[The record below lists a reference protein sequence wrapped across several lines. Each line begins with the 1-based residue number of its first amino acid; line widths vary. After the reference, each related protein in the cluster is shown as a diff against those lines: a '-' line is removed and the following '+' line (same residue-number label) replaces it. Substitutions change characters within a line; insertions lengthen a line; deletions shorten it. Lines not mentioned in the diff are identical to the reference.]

1 LFHNGLGFFEY
12 IEIKNMSDKYNEVL
26 ANLTADDQIY
36 AFEEV
41 THSSGIT
48 YREFKNTPK
57 TLANF
62 FEFGLLFPEW
72 DFIVFNE
79 ERYSYQDIHKKAAQ
93 TANALKNAGVNKG
106 DRVAICMANN
116 PEYIIS
122 FMAITSMGAVCVLLN
137 SWWVPDEVTYGLEN
151 SGAIVLIADEK
162 RLQGL
167 EKFTDLKKIIVRPI
181 NHANDFEDFN
191 DFISSQPT
199 NFNEPTLDTHD
210 NATIFYTSG
219 STGFPKG
226 VLSTHRN
233 ILSTL
238 FSWALVTTLK
248 REVEDVDDSQAHESI
263 SDTPKQQAAILHCV
277 PLFHVTGSHSG
288 FLMSI
293 IAGRKMVM
301 MSKWDPGAALQ
312 LIQDEKIGAITGV
325 PTQTWDLLT
334 HPDKDK
340 YDLSSFKELSGGGA
354 PRPPEHVKKLK
365 DGFKDAEPSIG
376 YGLTETNAAGTLNL
390 GKDYLLHPGSCG
402 RAIPPVTD
410 VAIID
415 ENWNFIEES
424 KAVGEIVIKSPANM
438 VGYWGN
444 QEATDEVFNEDGWFK
459 SGDLGYIDDGFVYIV
474 DRVKDM
480 VIRGGE
486 NISCIDVET
495 AIYTHPS
502 VQEAAVFGIPEER
515 LGETLCVAICL
526 KPSMKLSEQEL
537 KDFLHNKLAAFK
549 IPSLMQISYEELPRV
564 ASGKFSKTQLR
575 DIFVSIEQNQSQ

>member
-1 LFHNGLGFFEY
+1 MN
-12 IEIKNMSDKYNEVL
+12 NKYNEVL
-26 ANLTADDQIY
+26 TNLTAPDQTF

-41 THSSGIT
+41 KHSSGIT
-48 YREFKNTPK
+48 YREFTNTPK

-62 FEFGLLFPEW
+62 FEFGLMFPEW
-72 DFIVFNE
+72 EFIVFND

-93 TANALKNAGVNKG
+93 TANALKNAGVKKG

-151 SGAIVLIADEK
+151 SGAIVLIGDEK
-162 RLQGL
+162 RLMGL
-167 EKFTDLKKIIVRPI
+167 DKFTDLKKIVVRPTNDLNEYMDFDSFI
-181 NHANDFEDFN
+181 NSEPDA
-191 DFISSQPT
+191 
-199 NFNEPTLDTHD
+199 FNEPSLSTHD

-233 ILSTL
+233 ILATL

-248 REVEDVDDSQAHESI
+248 REVEDSDDNAEPESI
-263 SDTPKQQAAILHCV
+263 TEAPKQQAAILHCV

-301 MSKWDPGAALQ
+301 MSKWDAGAALQ

-415 ENWNFIEES
+415 EDWNFIEES

-444 QEATDEVFNEDGWFK
+444 QEATNEVFNDDGWFK

-486 NISCIDVET
+486 NISCIEVET
-495 AIYTHPS
+495 AIYAHPS

-526 KPSMKLSEQEL
+526 KPSMELSEQEL
-537 KDFLHNKLAAFK
+537 RDFLQDKLAAFK
-549 IPSLMQISYEELPRV
+549 IPSLMQIAYEELPRV

>member
-1 LFHNGLGFFEY
+1 MN
-12 IEIKNMSDKYNEVL
+12 NKYNEVL
-26 ANLTADDQIY
+26 TNLTAPDQTF

-41 THSSGIT
+41 EHSSGIT
-48 YREFKNTPK
+48 YREFTNTPK

-62 FEFGLLFPEW
+62 FEFGLMFPEW
-72 DFIVFNE
+72 EFIVFND

-93 TANALKNAGVNKG
+93 TANALKNAGLKKG

-151 SGAIVLIADEK
+151 SGAIVLIGDEK
-162 RLQGL
+162 RLIGL
-167 EKFTDLKKIIVRPI
+167 DKFTDLKKIVVRPTNDSNEYMDFDSFI
-181 NHANDFEDFN
+181 NSEPDA
-191 DFISSQPT
+191 
-199 NFNEPTLDTHD
+199 FNEPSLSTHD

-233 ILSTL
+233 ILATL

-248 REVEDVDDSQAHESI
+248 REVEDSDNNAEPESI
-263 SDTPKQQAAILHCV
+263 AEAPKQQAAILHCV

-301 MSKWDPGAALQ
+301 MSKWDAGLALQ

-495 AIYTHPS
+495 AIYAHPS

-526 KPSMKLSEQEL
+526 KPSMELSEQEL

>member
-1 LFHNGLGFFEY
+1 
-12 IEIKNMSDKYNEVL
+12 MSDKYNEVL
-26 ANLTADDQIY
+26 ANLTAEDQIY
-36 AFEEV
+36 AYEEV
-41 THSSGIT
+41 VHSSGIT

-72 DFIVFNE
+72 EFIVFND

-93 TANALKNAGVNKG
+93 TANALKDAGVKKG

-122 FMAITSMGAVCVLLN
+122 FMAVTSMGAVCVLLN
-137 SWWVPDEVTYGLEN
+137 SWWVPDEITYGLEN
-151 SGAIVLIADEK
+151 SGASVLIGDEK
-162 RLQGL
+162 RLIGL
-167 EKFTDLKKIIVRPI
+167 EKFTELKKIVVRPV
-181 NHANDFEDFN
+181 NDLNDYEDFN
-191 DFISSQPT
+191 EFIGNQSES
-199 NFNEPTLDTHD
+199 FIEPSLDTHD

-248 REVEDVDDSQAHESI
+248 REVEDTDNNSESQSVDEA
-263 SDTPKQQAAILHCV
+263 PKQQAAILHCV

-334 HPDKDK
+334 HPDRDK

-365 DGFKDAEPSIG
+365 DGFNDAEPSIG

-415 ENWNFIEES
+415 ENWNFIEEP

-438 VGYWGN
+438 VGYWMN
-444 QEATDEVFNEDGWFK
+444 QEATDEVFNNDGWFK

-486 NISCIDVET
+486 NISCIEVET
-495 AIYTHPS
+495 AIYLHPS

-515 LGETLCVAICL
+515 LGEALCVAICL
-526 KPSMKLSEQEL
+526 KPSMELSEQEL
-537 KDFLHNKLAAFK
+537 KDFLHDKLASFK
-549 IPSLMQISYEELPRV
+549 IPSLMQIAYEELPRV

-575 DIFVSIEQNQSQ
+575 DIFVSIEQNQPQ

>member
-1 LFHNGLGFFEY
+1 
-12 IEIKNMSDKYNEVL
+12 MSDKYNEVL
-26 ANLTADDQIY
+26 ANLTAEDQIY

-57 TLANF
+57 TLASF

-72 DFIVFNE
+72 EFIVFND
-79 ERYSYQDIHKKAAQ
+79 ERYSYQDIHNKAAQ
-93 TANALKNAGVNKG
+93 TANALKNAGVKKG

-122 FMAITSMGAVCVLLN
+122 FMAVTSMGAVCVLLN

-151 SGAIVLIADEK
+151 SGATVLIGDEK
-162 RLQGL
+162 RLLGL
-167 EKFTDLKKIIVRPI
+167 EKFTELKKIVVRPV
-181 NHANDFEDFN
+181 NESNNYEDFN
-191 DFISSQPT
+191 EFIGSQSE
-199 NFNEPTLDTHD
+199 NFNEPSLNTHD

-248 REVEDVDDSQAHESI
+248 REVEDTDGNSESQSVDEA
-263 SDTPKQQAAILHCV
+263 PKLQAAILHCV

-334 HPDKDK
+334 HPDRDR

-365 DGFKDAEPSIG
+365 DGFKDSEPSIG

-390 GKDYLLHPGSCG
+390 GKDYLSHPGSCG
-402 RAIPPVTD
+402 KAVPPVTD
-410 VAIID
+410 VAVID
-415 ENWNFIEES
+415 ENWNFIDEE

-444 QEATDEVFNEDGWFK
+444 QEATDEVFNDDGWFR

-486 NISCIDVET
+486 NISCIEVET
-495 AIYTHPS
+495 AIYNHPS

-526 KPSMKLSEQEL
+526 KPSMQLTEQDLNDFL
-537 KDFLHNKLAAFK
+537 KDKLAAFK
-549 IPSLMQISYEELPRV
+549 IPSFVQIGFKELPRV

-575 DIFVSIEQNQSQ
+575 DIFTSIEENQS

>member
-1 LFHNGLGFFEY
+1 MN
-12 IEIKNMSDKYNEVL
+12 DKYNEVL
-26 ANLTADDQIY
+26 ANLTAPDQTF

-41 THSSGIT
+41 EHSSGVT
-48 YREFKNTPK
+48 YREFVNTPK

-72 DFIVFNE
+72 EFIVFND

-93 TANALKNAGVNKG
+93 TANALKNYGVKKG

-151 SGAIVLIADEK
+151 SGAIVLIGDEK
-162 RLQGL
+162 RLRGL
-167 EKFTDLKKIIVRPI
+167 DKFTDLKKIVVRPTNDLNEFIDFDGFI
-181 NHANDFEDFN
+181 NSESD
-191 DFISSQPT
+191 T
-199 NFNEPTLDTHD
+199 FNEPSLNTHD

-233 ILSTL
+233 ILATL
-238 FSWALVTTLK
+238 FSWALATTLK
-248 REVEDVDDSQAHESI
+248 REVEDSDNNSESE
-263 SDTPKQQAAILHCV
+263 SSAEGPKQQAAILHCV

-301 MSKWDPGAALQ
+301 MSKWDAGLALQ

-376 YGLTETNAAGTLNL
+376 YGLTETNATGTLNL

-415 ENWNFIEES
+415 ENWNFITEP

-438 VGYWGN
+438 VGYWMN
-444 QEATDEVFNEDGWFK
+444 QEATNEVFNDDGWFK

-486 NISCIDVET
+486 NISCIEGET
-495 AIYTHPS
+495 AIYAHPS

-526 KPSMKLSEQEL
+526 KPSMELSEQEL
-537 KDFLHNKLAAFK
+537 KDFLQDKLAAFK
-549 IPSLMQISYEELPRV
+549 IPSLMQIAYEELPRV

-575 DIFVSIEQNQSQ
+575 DIFVSNGKN

>member
-1 LFHNGLGFFEY
+1 
-12 IEIKNMSDKYNEVL
+12 MSDKYNEVL

-36 AFEEV
+36 AFEEI

-57 TLANF
+57 TLASF

-72 DFIVFNE
+72 EFIVFNG

-93 TANALKNAGVNKG
+93 TANALKNVGVKKG

-122 FMAITSMGAVCVLLN
+122 FMAVTSMGAVCVLLN

-151 SGAIVLIADEK
+151 SGATLLIGDEK
-162 RLQGL
+162 RLMGL
-167 EKFTDLKKIIVRPI
+167 EKFTELKKIVVRPV
-181 NHANDFEDFN
+181 HDSSDYEDFN
-191 DFISSQPT
+191 EFISSQSE
-199 NFNEPTLDTHD
+199 NFNEPSLGTHE

-248 REVEDVDDSQAHESI
+248 REVEDTDNNSESQSADE
-263 SDTPKQQAAILHCV
+263 TPKQQAAILHCV

-334 HPDKDK
+334 HPDRDK

-365 DGFKDAEPSIG
+365 DGFNDAEPSIG

-390 GKDYLLHPGSCG
+390 GKDYLSHPGSCG

-415 ENWNFIEES
+415 EDWNFIEEP

-438 VGYWGN
+438 VGYWMN
-444 QEATDEVFNEDGWFK
+444 QEATDEVFNDDGWFK

-486 NISCIDVET
+486 NISCIEVET
-495 AIYTHPS
+495 AIYAHPS

-526 KPSMKLSEQEL
+526 KPSMELSEQEL
-537 KDFLHNKLAAFK
+537 RDFLQGKLAAFK
-549 IPSLMQISYEELPRV
+549 IPSFMQISHEELPRV

-575 DIFVSIEQNQSQ
+575 DIFVSIEQNQS

>member
-1 LFHNGLGFFEY
+1 
-12 IEIKNMSDKYNEVL
+12 MSDKYNEVL
-26 ANLTADDQIY
+26 ANLTAEDQIFAY
-36 AFEEV
+36 EEV
-41 THSSGIT
+41 RHSSGVT

-57 TLANF
+57 TLASF
-62 FEFGLLFPEW
+62 FEFGLSFPEW
-72 DFIVFNE
+72 EFIVFND
-79 ERYSYQDIHKKAAQ
+79 ERFTYQEIHKKAAQ
-93 TANALKNAGVNKG
+93 TANALKNLGVKKG
-106 DRVAICMANN
+106 DRIAICMANN

-122 FMAITSMGAVCVLLN
+122 FMAVTSMGAVCVLLN
-137 SWWVPDEVTYGLEN
+137 SWWVPNEITYGLEN
-151 SGAIVLIADEK
+151 SEATVLIADEK
-162 RLQGL
+162 RFLGL
-167 EKFTDLKKIIVRPI
+167 EKFTELKKIIVRPS
-181 NHANDFEDFN
+181 NNSHDYQNFN
-191 DFISSQPT
+191 DFIGSQLDS
-199 NFNEPTLDTHD
+199 FEELSLDTHD

-226 VLSTHRN
+226 FLSTHRN

-248 REVEDVDDSQAHESI
+248 REVEDSDINLDSESI
-263 SDTPKQQAAILHCV
+263 NSSSPKQQPAILHCV

-312 LIQDEKIGAITGV
+312 LIQDEKIVSITGV

-334 HPDKDK
+334 HSDRDK
-340 YDLSSFKELSGGGA
+340 YDLSTFKELSGGGA

-365 DGFKDAEPSIG
+365 DGFQDAEPSIG

-390 GKDYLLHPGSCG
+390 GKEYLSHPGSCG

-410 VAIID
+410 LAIID
-415 ENWNFIEES
+415 ENWNFIEDP

-438 VGYWGN
+438 VGYWRN
-444 QEATDEVFNEDGWFK
+444 QEATDEVFNDDGWFK

-486 NISCIDVET
+486 NISCIEVET
-495 AIYTHPS
+495 AIYNHPA

-515 LGETLCVAICL
+515 LGEKLCVAICI
-526 KPSMKLSEQEL
+526 KTSMKLTEDEL
-537 KDFLHNKLAAFK
+537 RDFLHDKLAPFK
-549 IPSLMQISYEELPRV
+549 IPSLMQINFKELPRV
-564 ASGKFSKTQLR
+564 ASGKFSKTELR
-575 DIFVSIEQNQSQ
+575 DIFVSIEENLT

>member
-1 LFHNGLGFFEY
+1 
-12 IEIKNMSDKYNEVL
+12 MTDKYTEIL
-26 ANLTADDQIY
+26 ENLTAEDQIY

-57 TLANF
+57 TLASF

-72 DFIVFNE
+72 EFIVFND

-93 TANALKNAGVNKG
+93 TANALKNAGVKKG

-122 FMAITSMGAVCVLLN
+122 FMAVTSMGAVCVLLN
-137 SWWVPDEVTYGLEN
+137 SWWVPDEVSYGLEN
-151 SGAIVLIADEK
+151 SGATVLIADEK
-162 RLQGL
+162 RLLGL
-167 EKFTDLKKIIVRPI
+167 EKFTELRKIIVRPV
-181 NHANDFEDFN
+181 NDSNDYEDFN
-191 DFISSQPT
+191 EFIGSQSES
-199 NFNEPTLDTHD
+199 FVEPSLDTHD

-248 REVEDVDDSQAHESI
+248 REVEDVDDNLESQSVDGA
-263 SDTPKQQAAILHCV
+263 PKQQAAILHCV

-301 MSKWDPGAALQ
+301 MSKWDPGVALQ

-415 ENWNFIEES
+415 ENWNFIEEP

-444 QEATDEVFNEDGWFK
+444 QEATDEVFNDDGWFK

-486 NISCIDVET
+486 NISCIEVET
-495 AIYTHPS
+495 AIYSHPS

-526 KPSMKLSEQEL
+526 KPSMQLTQDDLNSFL
-537 KDFLHNKLAAFK
+537 KDKLAAFK
-549 IPSLMQISYEELPRV
+549 IPSFVQIGYEELPRV

-575 DIFVSIEQNQSQ
+575 DNFVSIEQNQSQQH

>member
-1 LFHNGLGFFEY
+1 
-12 IEIKNMSDKYNEVL
+12 MSDKYNEVL
-26 ANLTADDQIY
+26 ANLTAEDQIF

-41 THSSGIT
+41 THFTGIT

-57 TLANF
+57 TLASF
-62 FEFGLLFPEW
+62 YEFGLSFPEW
-72 DFIVFNE
+72 EFIVFND
-79 ERYSYQDIHKKAAQ
+79 ERYSYQDIHIKAAQ
-93 TANALKNAGVNKG
+93 TANALKNAGIKKG

-116 PEYIIS
+116 PEYIIT
-122 FMAITSMGAVCVLLN
+122 FMAVTSMGAVCVLLN
-137 SWWVPDEVTYGLEN
+137 SWWVPDEVKYGLEN
-151 SGAIVLIADEK
+151 SGASILIADEK
-162 RLQGL
+162 RLLGL
-167 EKFTDLKKIIVRPI
+167 EKFTELKKIVVRSS
-181 NHANDFEDFN
+181 NNSDEYEDFN
-191 DFISSQPT
+191 TFIKNQSES
-199 NFNEPTLDTHD
+199 FDDSGLDAND

-248 REVEDVDDSQAHESI
+248 REVEDVADNLESDSIVNTSE
-263 SDTPKQQAAILHCV
+263 QQSAILHCV

-390 GKDYLLHPGSCG
+390 GKDYISHPGSCG

-415 ENWNFIEES
+415 ENWNFIDKP

-444 QEATDEVFNEDGWFK
+444 QEATDEVFNDDGWFR

-486 NISCIDVET
+486 NISCIEVET
-495 AIYTHPS
+495 AIYNHPS

-526 KPSMKLSEQEL
+526 KPSMQLTEQDLNDFL
-537 KDFLHNKLAAFK
+537 KDKLAAFK
-549 IPSLMQISYEELPRV
+549 IPSFVQIGFEELPRV

-575 DIFVSIEQNQSQ
+575 DIFTSIEENQS

>member
-1 LFHNGLGFFEY
+1 MTEKY
-12 IEIKNMSDKYNEVL
+12 TEILNS
-26 ANLTADDQIY
+26 LTAPDQI
-36 AFEEV
+36 FEFQEKKH
-41 THSSGIT
+41 TTGIT
-48 YREFKNTPK
+48 YREFVNTPK
-57 TLANF
+57 TLSEF
-62 FEFGLLFPEW
+62 YDFGLLFPEW
-72 DFIVFNE
+72 EFIVFND
-79 ERYSYQDIHKKAAQ
+79 ERYTYQEIIKKSAQ
-93 TANALKNAGVNKG
+93 TANALKNAGVKKG

-151 SGAIVLIADEK
+151 SGAIVLIGDEK
-162 RLQGL
+162 RLMGL
-167 EKFTDLKKIIVRPI
+167 DKFTDLKKIVVRQT
-181 NHANDFEDFN
+181 NNLNECMDFDS
-191 DFISSQPT
+191 FIKSESET
-199 NFNEPTLDTHD
+199 FDEPSLNTHD

-233 ILSTL
+233 ILATL

-248 REVEDVDDSQAHESI
+248 REVEDSDDNAEPESI
-263 SDTPKQQAAILHCV
+263 TEAPKQQSAILHCV

-301 MSKWDPGAALQ
+301 MSKWDAGAALQ

-415 ENWNFIEES
+415 ENWNFQLEP
-424 KAVGEIVIKSPANM
+424 KVVGEIVIKSPANM

-444 QEATDEVFNEDGWFK
+444 QEATDEVFNDDGWFK

-486 NISCIDVET
+486 NISCIEVET
-495 AIYTHPS
+495 AIYSHSS
-502 VQEAAVFGIPEER
+502 VQEVAVFGIPEER
-515 LGETLCVAICL
+515 LGETLCAAICL
-526 KPSMKLSEQEL
+526 KPSKDLSEQGLRDFL
-537 KDFLHNKLAAFK
+537 KDKLAGFK
-549 IPSLMQISYEELPRV
+549 IPALMQIAHEELPRV

-575 DIFVSIEQNQSQ
+575 DIFVSIEQN

>member
-1 LFHNGLGFFEY
+1 
-12 IEIKNMSDKYNEVL
+12 MSDKYNEVL
-26 ANLTADDQIY
+26 ANLTAEDQIY

-57 TLANF
+57 TLASF

-72 DFIVFNE
+72 EFIVFND
-79 ERYSYQDIHKKAAQ
+79 ERYTYQDIHKKAAQ
-93 TANALKNAGVNKG
+93 TANALKNTGVKKG

-122 FMAITSMGAVCVLLN
+122 FMAVTSMGAVCVLLN
-137 SWWVPDEVTYGLEN
+137 SWWVPDEITYGLEN
-151 SGAIVLIADEK
+151 SGATVLIGDEK
-162 RLQGL
+162 RLKGL
-167 EKFTDLKKIIVRPI
+167 EKFTELKKIVVRPV
-181 NHANDFEDFN
+181 NKSNDYEDFN
-191 DFISSQPT
+191 EFIASQSE
-199 NFNEPTLDTHD
+199 NFSEPSLDTHD

-248 REVEDVDDSQAHESI
+248 REVEDTDNNSQSQSADEA
-263 SDTPKQQAAILHCV
+263 PKQQAAILHCV

-334 HPDKDK
+334 HPDRDK

-365 DGFKDAEPSIG
+365 DGFNDAEPSIG

-415 ENWNFIEES
+415 ENWNFIAEP
-424 KAVGEIVIKSPANM
+424 KAVGEIIIKSPANM

-444 QEATDEVFNEDGWFK
+444 QEATDEVFNDDGWFK

-486 NISCIDVET
+486 NISCIEVET
-495 AIYTHPS
+495 AIYAHPS
-502 VQEAAVFGIPEER
+502 VQEVAVFGIPEER

-526 KPSMKLSEQEL
+526 KPSMKLSEEDL
-537 KDFLHNKLAAFK
+537 RDFLQDKLAVFK
-549 IPSLMQISYEELPRV
+549 IPSLMQIAYEELPRV

-575 DIFVSIEQNQSQ
+575 DIFVSIEQN

>member
-1 LFHNGLGFFEY
+1 MN
-12 IEIKNMSDKYNEVL
+12 NKYNEVL
-26 ANLTADDQIY
+26 TNLTAQDQTF

-41 THSSGIT
+41 EHSSGIT
-48 YREFKNTPK
+48 YREFTNTPK

-62 FEFGLLFPEW
+62 FEFGLMFPEW
-72 DFIVFNE
+72 EFIVFND

-93 TANALKNAGVNKG
+93 TANALKNAGVKKG

-151 SGAIVLIADEK
+151 SGAIVLIGDEK
-162 RLQGL
+162 RLMGL
-167 EKFTDLKKIIVRPI
+167 DKFTDLKKIVVRPTNDLNEYMDFDSFI
-181 NHANDFEDFN
+181 NSEPDA
-191 DFISSQPT
+191 
-199 NFNEPTLDTHD
+199 FNEPSLSTHD

-233 ILSTL
+233 ILATL

-248 REVEDVDDSQAHESI
+248 REVEDSDDNAEPESI
-263 SDTPKQQAAILHCV
+263 TEAPKQQAAILHCV

-301 MSKWDPGAALQ
+301 MSKWDAGAALQ

-415 ENWNFIEES
+415 EDWNFIEES

-495 AIYTHPS
+495 AIYAHPS

-537 KDFLHNKLAAFK
+537 RDFLQDKLAAFK
-549 IPSLMQISYEELPRV
+549 IPSLMQIAYEELPRV

>member
-1 LFHNGLGFFEY
+1 MN
-12 IEIKNMSDKYNEVL
+12 NKYNEVL
-26 ANLTADDQIY
+26 ANLTAPDQTF

-41 THSSGIT
+41 EHSSGIT
-48 YREFKNTPK
+48 YREFTNTPK

-62 FEFGLLFPEW
+62 FEFGLMFPKWE
-72 DFIVFNE
+72 FIVFND

-93 TANALKNAGVNKG
+93 TANALKNAGVKKG

-151 SGAIVLIADEK
+151 SGAIVLIGDEK
-162 RLQGL
+162 RLMGL
-167 EKFTDLKKIIVRPI
+167 DKFTDLKKIVVRPTNDLNKYMDFDSFI
-181 NHANDFEDFN
+181 NSEPDA
-191 DFISSQPT
+191 
-199 NFNEPTLDTHD
+199 FNEPSLSTHD

-233 ILSTL
+233 ILATL

-248 REVEDVDDSQAHESI
+248 REVEDSDDSAELESI
-263 SDTPKQQAAILHCV
+263 TEAPKQQAAILHCV

-301 MSKWDPGAALQ
+301 MSKWDAGAALQ

-415 ENWNFIEES
+415 EDWNFIEES

-438 VGYWGN
+438 VSYWGN
-444 QEATDEVFNEDGWFK
+444 QEATNEVFNDDGWFK

-486 NISCIDVET
+486 NISCIEVET
-495 AIYTHPS
+495 AIYAHPS

-526 KPSMKLSEQEL
+526 KPSMELSAQEL
-537 KDFLHNKLAAFK
+537 KDFLHDKLAAFK
-549 IPSLMQISYEELPRV
+549 IPSLMQIAYQELPRV

-575 DIFVSIEQNQSQ
+575 DIFVSIEQNQS

>member
-1 LFHNGLGFFEY
+1 MTEKY
-12 IEIKNMSDKYNEVL
+12 TEILNS
-26 ANLTADDQIY
+26 LTAPDQIF
-36 AFEEV
+36 AFQEKKH
-41 THSSGIT
+41 TTGIT
-48 YREFKNTPK
+48 YREFVNTPK
-57 TLANF
+57 TLSEF
-62 FEFGLLFPEW
+62 YDFGLLFPEW
-72 DFIVFNE
+72 EFIVFND
-79 ERYSYQDIHKKAAQ
+79 ERYTYQEIIKKSAQ
-93 TANALKNAGVNKG
+93 TANALKNAGVKKG

-151 SGAIVLIADEK
+151 SGAIVLIGDEK
-162 RLQGL
+162 RLMGL
-167 EKFTDLKKIIVRPI
+167 DKFTDLKKIVVRQTNNLNEYMDFDSFI
-181 NHANDFEDFN
+181 NSESETFD
-191 DFISSQPT
+191 
-199 NFNEPTLDTHD
+199 EPSLNTHD

-233 ILSTL
+233 ILATL

-248 REVEDVDDSQAHESI
+248 REVEDSDDNAEPESI
-263 SDTPKQQAAILHCV
+263 TEAPKQQAAILHCV

-301 MSKWDPGAALQ
+301 MSKWDAGAALQ

-415 ENWNFIEES
+415 ENWNFIEEP

-444 QEATDEVFNEDGWFK
+444 QEATNEVFNDDGWFK

-486 NISCIDVET
+486 NISCIEVET
-495 AIYTHPS
+495 AIYGHPS

-526 KPSMKLSEQEL
+526 KPSMELSEQEL
-537 KDFLHNKLAAFK
+537 RDFLQDKLAAFK
-549 IPSLMQISYEELPRV
+549 IPSITQIGYEDLPRV

-575 DIFVSIEQNQSQ
+575 DIFVSIEQNQS

>member
-1 LFHNGLGFFEY
+1 MTEKY
-12 IEIKNMSDKYNEVL
+12 TEILNS
-26 ANLTADDQIY
+26 LTAPDQIF
-36 AFEEV
+36 AFQEKKH
-41 THSSGIT
+41 TTGIT
-48 YREFKNTPK
+48 YREFVNTPK
-57 TLANF
+57 TLSEF
-62 FEFGLLFPEW
+62 YDFGLLFPEW
-72 DFIVFNE
+72 EFIVFND
-79 ERYSYQDIHKKAAQ
+79 ERYTYHEIIKKSAQ
-93 TANALKNAGVNKG
+93 TANALKNAGVKKG

-151 SGAIVLIADEK
+151 SGAIVLIGDEK
-162 RLQGL
+162 RLMGL
-167 EKFTDLKKIIVRPI
+167 DKFTDLKKIVVRPTNDLNEFIDFDSFI
-181 NHANDFEDFN
+181 NSESD
-191 DFISSQPT
+191 T
-199 NFNEPTLDTHD
+199 FNEPSLNTHD

-233 ILSTL
+233 ILATL

-248 REVEDVDDSQAHESI
+248 REVEDSDNNSKSES
-263 SDTPKQQAAILHCV
+263 SAEGPKQQAAILHCV

-301 MSKWDPGAALQ
+301 MSKWDAGLALQ

-415 ENWNFIEES
+415 ENWNFITEP

-438 VGYWGN
+438 VGYWMN
-444 QEATDEVFNEDGWFK
+444 QEATNEVFNDDGWFK

-486 NISCIDVET
+486 NISCIEVET
-495 AIYTHPS
+495 AIYAHPS

-526 KPSMKLSEQEL
+526 KPSMELSEQEL
-537 KDFLHNKLAAFK
+537 KDFLQDKLAAFK
-549 IPSLMQISYEELPRV
+549 IPSLMQIAYEELPRV

-575 DIFVSIEQNQSQ
+575 DIFVSNGKN

>member
-1 LFHNGLGFFEY
+1 
-12 IEIKNMSDKYNEVL
+12 MSDKYNEVL
-26 ANLTADDQIY
+26 ANLTAEDQIY

-41 THSSGIT
+41 THSSGII

-57 TLANF
+57 TLASF

-72 DFIVFNE
+72 EFIVFND

-93 TANALKNAGVNKG
+93 TANALKNAGVKKG

-122 FMAITSMGAVCVLLN
+122 FMAVTSMGAVCVLLN
-137 SWWVPDEVTYGLEN
+137 SWWVPDEITYGLEN
-151 SGAIVLIADEK
+151 SGASLLIGDEK
-162 RLQGL
+162 RLKGL
-167 EKFTDLKKIIVRPI
+167 EKFIELKKIVVRPL
-181 NHANDFEDFN
+181 NDSNDYEDFN
-191 DFISSQPT
+191 DFIGSQSEI
-199 NFNEPTLDTHD
+199 FNEPSLDTHD

-248 REVEDVDDSQAHESI
+248 REVEDADNNSESQSGDEA
-263 SDTPKQQAAILHCV
+263 PQQQAAILHCV

-365 DGFKDAEPSIG
+365 DGFNDAEPSIG

-402 RAIPPVTD
+402 RAIPPVTE

-415 ENWNFIEES
+415 ENWNFIEEP

-438 VGYWGN
+438 VGYWMN
-444 QEATDEVFNEDGWFK
+444 QEATDEVFNDDGWFK
-459 SGDLGYIDDGFVYIV
+459 SGDLGYMDDGFVYIV

-486 NISCIDVET
+486 NISCIEVET
-495 AIYTHPS
+495 AIYAHPS

-526 KPSMKLSEQEL
+526 KPSMELSEQEL
-537 KDFLHNKLAAFK
+537 KDFLHDKLAAFK
-549 IPSLMQISYEELPRV
+549 IPSLMQIAYKELPRV

-575 DIFVSIEQNQSQ
+575 DIFVSNEKNHS

>member
-1 LFHNGLGFFEY
+1 MN
-12 IEIKNMSDKYNEVL
+12 NKYNEVL
-26 ANLTADDQIY
+26 ANLTAPDQTF

-41 THSSGIT
+41 EHSSGIT
-48 YREFKNTPK
+48 YREFTNTPK

-62 FEFGLLFPEW
+62 FEFGLMFPEW
-72 DFIVFNE
+72 EFIVFND

-93 TANALKNAGVNKG
+93 TANALKNAGVKKG

-151 SGAIVLIADEK
+151 SGAIVLIGDEK
-162 RLQGL
+162 RLMGL
-167 EKFTDLKKIIVRPI
+167 DKFTDLKKIVVRPTNDLNEYMDFDSFI
-181 NHANDFEDFN
+181 NSEPDA
-191 DFISSQPT
+191 
-199 NFNEPTLDTHD
+199 FNEPSLSTHD

-233 ILSTL
+233 ILATL

-248 REVEDVDDSQAHESI
+248 REVEDSDDNAELESI
-263 SDTPKQQAAILHCV
+263 TEAPKQQAAILHCV

-301 MSKWDPGAALQ
+301 MSKWDAGLALQ

-444 QEATDEVFNEDGWFK
+444 QEATNEVFNEDGWFK

-486 NISCIDVET
+486 NISCIEVET
-495 AIYTHPS
+495 AIYAHPS

-549 IPSLMQISYEELPRV
+549 IPSLMQIAYEELPRV

-575 DIFVSIEQNQSQ
+575 NIFVSIEQNQSQ

>member
-1 LFHNGLGFFEY
+1 
-12 IEIKNMSDKYNEVL
+12 MSDKYNEVL
-26 ANLTADDQIY
+26 ANLTAEDQIY

-41 THSSGIT
+41 THSSGIS

-57 TLANF
+57 TLAKF

-72 DFIVFNE
+72 EFIVFND
-79 ERYSYQDIHKKAAQ
+79 ERYTYQDIHKKAAQ
-93 TANALKNAGVNKG
+93 TANALKNAGVKKG

-122 FMAITSMGAVCVLLN
+122 FMAVTSMGAVCVLLN
-137 SWWVPDEVTYGLEN
+137 SWWVPDEITYGLEN
-151 SGAIVLIADEK
+151 SGAIVLIGDEK
-162 RLQGL
+162 RLKGL
-167 EKFTDLKKIIVRPI
+167 DKFADLQKIVVRPT
-181 NHANDFEDFN
+181 NDLNECMDF
-191 DFISSQPT
+191 DSFISRQSDT
-199 NFNEPTLDTHD
+199 FDEPSLNTHD

-233 ILSTL
+233 ILATL

-248 REVEDVDDSQAHESI
+248 REVEDSDHNSESQSLDEI
-263 SDTPKQQAAILHCV
+263 PKQQAAILHCV

-334 HPDKDK
+334 HPDRDK

-365 DGFKDAEPSIG
+365 DGFNDAEPSIG

-415 ENWNFIEES
+415 ENWNFIEEP

-438 VGYWGN
+438 VGYWMN
-444 QEATDEVFNEDGWFK
+444 QEATDEVFNDDGWFK

-486 NISCIDVET
+486 NISCIEVET
-495 AIYTHPS
+495 AIYAHPS
-502 VQEAAVFGIPEER
+502 VQEVAVFGIPEER

-526 KPSMKLSEQEL
+526 KPLMELSEQEL
-537 KDFLHNKLAAFK
+537 KDFLQDKLAAFK
-549 IPSLMQISYEELPRV
+549 IPSIMHISHEELPRV

-575 DIFVSIEQNQSQ
+575 DIFVSNGEN

>member
-1 LFHNGLGFFEY
+1 
-12 IEIKNMSDKYNEVL
+12 
-26 ANLTADDQIY
+26 
-36 AFEEV
+36 
-41 THSSGIT
+41 
-48 YREFKNTPK
+48 
-57 TLANF
+57 
-62 FEFGLLFPEW
+62 
-72 DFIVFNE
+72 
-79 ERYSYQDIHKKAAQ
+79 
-93 TANALKNAGVNKG
+93 
-106 DRVAICMANN
+106 MANN
-116 PEYIIS
+116 PEYIIT
-122 FMAITSMGAVCVLLN
+122 FMAVTSMGAVCVLLN
-137 SWWVPDEVTYGLEN
+137 SWWVPDEVKYGLEN
-151 SGAIVLIADEK
+151 SGASILIADEK
-162 RLQGL
+162 RLIGL
-167 EKFTDLKKIIVRPI
+167 EKFTELKKIVVRSS
-181 NHANDFEDFN
+181 NSSDEYEDFN
-191 DFISSQPT
+191 TFIKNQSES
-199 NFNEPTLDTHD
+199 FDDSGLDAND

-248 REVEDVDDSQAHESI
+248 REVEDVADNLESDSIVNTSE
-263 SDTPKQQAAILHCV
+263 QQSAILHCV

-390 GKDYLLHPGSCG
+390 GKDYISHPGSCG

-415 ENWNFIEES
+415 ENWNFIDKP

-444 QEATDEVFNEDGWFK
+444 QEATDEVFNDDGWFR

-486 NISCIDVET
+486 NISCIEVET
-495 AIYTHPS
+495 AIYNHPS

-526 KPSMKLSEQEL
+526 KPSMQLTEQDLNDFL
-537 KDFLHNKLAAFK
+537 KDKLAAFK
-549 IPSLMQISYEELPRV
+549 IPSFVQIGFEELPRV

-575 DIFVSIEQNQSQ
+575 DIFTSIEENQS

>member
-1 LFHNGLGFFEY
+1 
-12 IEIKNMSDKYNEVL
+12 MSDKYNEVL

-93 TANALKNAGVNKG
+93 TANALKNAGVKKG

-167 EKFTDLKKIIVRPI
+167 EKFTDLKKIIVRPS
-181 NHANDFEDFN
+181 NNANDFEDFS

-199 NFNEPTLDTHD
+199 SFNEPALDTHD

-495 AIYTHPS
+495 AIYAHPS

-526 KPSMKLSEQEL
+526 KPSMELSEQEL

>member
-1 LFHNGLGFFEY
+1 MN
-12 IEIKNMSDKYNEVL
+12 NKYNEVL
-26 ANLTADDQIY
+26 ANLTAPDQTF

-41 THSSGIT
+41 EHSSGIT
-48 YREFKNTPK
+48 YREFTNTPK

-62 FEFGLLFPEW
+62 FEFGLMFPEW
-72 DFIVFNE
+72 EFIVFND

-93 TANALKNAGVNKG
+93 TANALKNAGVKKG

-151 SGAIVLIADEK
+151 SGAIVLIGDEK
-162 RLQGL
+162 RLMGL
-167 EKFTDLKKIIVRPI
+167 DKFTDLKKIVVRPTNDLNEYMDFDSFI
-181 NHANDFEDFN
+181 NSEPDA
-191 DFISSQPT
+191 
-199 NFNEPTLDTHD
+199 FNEPSLSTHD

-233 ILSTL
+233 ILATL

-248 REVEDVDDSQAHESI
+248 REVEDSDDNAEPESI
-263 SDTPKQQAAILHCV
+263 TEAPKQQAAILHCV

-301 MSKWDPGAALQ
+301 MSKWDAGAALQ

-415 ENWNFIEES
+415 EDWNFIEES

-444 QEATDEVFNEDGWFK
+444 QEATNEVFNDDGWFK

-486 NISCIDVET
+486 NISCIEVET
-495 AIYTHPS
+495 AIYAHPS

-526 KPSMKLSEQEL
+526 KPSMELSAQEL
-537 KDFLHNKLAAFK
+537 KDFLHDKLAAFK
-549 IPSLMQISYEELPRV
+549 IPSLMQIAYQELPRV

-575 DIFVSIEQNQSQ
+575 DIFVSIEQNQS

>member
-1 LFHNGLGFFEY
+1 MN
-12 IEIKNMSDKYNEVL
+12 NKYNEVL
-26 ANLTADDQIY
+26 ANLTAPDQTF

-41 THSSGIT
+41 EHSSGIT
-48 YREFKNTPK
+48 YREFTNTPK

-62 FEFGLLFPEW
+62 FEFGLMFPEW
-72 DFIVFNE
+72 EFIVFND

-93 TANALKNAGVNKG
+93 TANALKNAGVKKG

-151 SGAIVLIADEK
+151 SGAIVLIGDEK
-162 RLQGL
+162 RLMGL
-167 EKFTDLKKIIVRPI
+167 DKFTDLKKIVVRPTNDLNEYMDFDSFI
-181 NHANDFEDFN
+181 NSEPDA
-191 DFISSQPT
+191 
-199 NFNEPTLDTHD
+199 FNEPSLSTHD

-233 ILSTL
+233 ILATL

-248 REVEDVDDSQAHESI
+248 REVEDSDDNAEPESI
-263 SDTPKQQAAILHCV
+263 TEAPKQQAAILHCV

-301 MSKWDPGAALQ
+301 MSKWDAGAALQ

-415 ENWNFIEES
+415 EDWNFIEES

-444 QEATDEVFNEDGWFK
+444 QEATNEVFNDDGWFK

-486 NISCIDVET
+486 NISCIEVET
-495 AIYTHPS
+495 AIYAHPS

-526 KPSMKLSEQEL
+526 KPSMELSAQEL
-537 KDFLHNKLAAFK
+537 KDFLHDKLAAFK
-549 IPSLMQISYEELPRV
+549 IPSLMQIAYQELPRV

-575 DIFVSIEQNQSQ
+575 DIFVSIEQNQSQQH

>member
-1 LFHNGLGFFEY
+1 MN
-12 IEIKNMSDKYNEVL
+12 NKYNEVL
-26 ANLTADDQIY
+26 ANLTAPDQTF

-41 THSSGIT
+41 EHSSGIT
-48 YREFKNTPK
+48 YREFTNTPK

-62 FEFGLLFPEW
+62 FEFGLMFPEW
-72 DFIVFNE
+72 EFIVFND

-93 TANALKNAGVNKG
+93 TANALKNAGVKKG

-151 SGAIVLIADEK
+151 SGAIVLIGDEK
-162 RLQGL
+162 RLMGL
-167 EKFTDLKKIIVRPI
+167 DKFTDLKKIVVRPTNDLNEYMDFDSFI
-181 NHANDFEDFN
+181 NSEPDA
-191 DFISSQPT
+191 
-199 NFNEPTLDTHD
+199 FNEPSLSTHD

-233 ILSTL
+233 ILATL

-248 REVEDVDDSQAHESI
+248 REVEDSDDNAEPESI
-263 SDTPKQQAAILHCV
+263 TEAPKQQAAILHCV

-301 MSKWDPGAALQ
+301 MSKWDAGAALQ

-444 QEATDEVFNEDGWFK
+444 QEATNEVFNDDGWFK
-459 SGDLGYIDDGFVYIV
+459 SGDLGYIDNGFVYIV

-486 NISCIDVET
+486 NISCIEVET
-495 AIYTHPS
+495 AIYGHPS

-526 KPSMKLSEQEL
+526 KPSMELSEQEL
-537 KDFLHNKLAAFK
+537 RDFLQGKLAAFK
-549 IPSLMQISYEELPRV
+549 IPSFMQISHEELPRV

-575 DIFVSIEQNQSQ
+575 DIFVSIEQNQS

>member
-1 LFHNGLGFFEY
+1 
-12 IEIKNMSDKYNEVL
+12 MTDKYNQILES
-26 ANLTADDQIY
+26 LTAPDQVFAY
-36 AFEEV
+36 AEEQ
-41 THSSGIT
+41 HLSGVT
-48 YREFKNTPK
+48 YREFINAPR
-57 TLANF
+57 TLAAF
-62 FEFGLLFPEW
+62 FEFGLMFPEW
-72 DFIVFNE
+72 EFIVFQD
-79 ERYSYQDIHKKAAQ
+79 ERYTYQDIHTKAAQ
-93 TANALKNAGVNKG
+93 MSNALKEAGIQKG

-137 SWWVPDEVTYGLEN
+137 SWWVPDEVSYGLDN
-151 SGAIVLIADEK
+151 SQAKILIADQK
-162 RLQGL
+162 RLRGL
-167 EKFTDLKKIIVRPI
+167 ERFTDLKKIIVRPE
-181 NHANDFEDFN
+181 NNQDEFEDFN
-191 DFISSQPT
+191 SFINLHAKSFS
-199 NFNEPTLDTHD
+199 EDTLDRHD

-219 STGFPKG
+219 STGYPKG

-233 ILSTL
+233 ILATL

-248 REVEDVDDSQAHESI
+248 REVEAGEGEKPADSDAAPVNQS
-263 SDTPKQQAAILHCV
+263 AILHCV

-301 MSKWDPGAALQ
+301 MPKWDAGAALK

-340 YDLSSFKELSGGGA
+340 YDLSTFKELSGGGA

-365 DGFKDAEPSIG
+365 DGFKDSEPSIG

-415 ENWNFIEES
+415 KNWNFLVEPKE
-424 KAVGEIVIKSPANM
+424 VGEIVIKSPANM
-438 VGYWGN
+438 VGYWN
-444 QEATDEVFNEDGWFK
+444 NEKATKEVFNDDGWFK

-486 NISCIDVET
+486 NISCIEVET
-495 AIYTHPS
+495 AIYKHPS
-502 VQEAAVFGIPEER
+502 IKEAAVFGIPEER
-515 LGETLCVAICL
+515 LGENLCVSICL
-526 KPSMKLSEQEL
+526 KPGSSLREDEL
-537 KDFLHNKLAAFK
+537 KEFLEDKLASFK
-549 IPSLMQISYEELPRV
+549 IPSLVTISHEELPRV
-564 ASGKFSKTQLR
+564 ASGKFSKNELR
-575 DIFVSIEQNQSQ
+575 DIFVSNMKNASKDS

>member
-1 LFHNGLGFFEY
+1 MN
-12 IEIKNMSDKYNEVL
+12 NKYNEVL
-26 ANLTADDQIY
+26 ANLTAPDQTF

-41 THSSGIT
+41 EHSSGIT
-48 YREFKNTPK
+48 YREFTNTPK

-62 FEFGLLFPEW
+62 FEFGLMFPEW
-72 DFIVFNE
+72 EFIVFND

-93 TANALKNAGVNKG
+93 TANALKNAGVKKG

-151 SGAIVLIADEK
+151 SGAIVLIGDEK
-162 RLQGL
+162 RLMGL
-167 EKFTDLKKIIVRPI
+167 DKFTDLKKIVVRPTNDLNEYMDFDSFI
-181 NHANDFEDFN
+181 NSEPDA
-191 DFISSQPT
+191 
-199 NFNEPTLDTHD
+199 FNEPSLSTHD

-233 ILSTL
+233 ILATL

-248 REVEDVDDSQAHESI
+248 REVEDSDNNAEPESI
-263 SDTPKQQAAILHCV
+263 AEAPKQQAAILHCV

-301 MSKWDPGAALQ
+301 MSKWDAGLALQ

-495 AIYTHPS
+495 AIYAHPS

-526 KPSMKLSEQEL
+526 KPSMELSEQEL

-549 IPSLMQISYEELPRV
+549 IPSLMQISYKELPRV

>member
-1 LFHNGLGFFEY
+1 MN
-12 IEIKNMSDKYNEVL
+12 DKYNEVL
-26 ANLTADDQIY
+26 ANLTAPNQTF
-36 AFEEV
+36 AFKDVE
-41 THSSGIT
+41 HSSGVT
-48 YREFKNTPK
+48 YREFVNTPK
-57 TLANF
+57 TLENF

-72 DFIVFNE
+72 EFIVFND

-93 TANALKNAGVNKG
+93 TANALKNYGVKKG

-137 SWWVPDEVTYGLEN
+137 SWWVPDEVAYGLEN
-151 SGAIVLIADEK
+151 SGAILLIGDEK
-162 RLQGL
+162 RLRGL
-167 EKFTDLKKIIVRPI
+167 DKFTDLKKIVVRPTSDLNKCVDFDNFI
-181 NHANDFEDFN
+181 NSESD
-191 DFISSQPT
+191 T
-199 NFNEPTLDTHD
+199 FNEPSLNTHD

-233 ILSTL
+233 ILATL

-248 REVEDVDDSQAHESI
+248 REVEDSDDNTESE
-263 SDTPKQQAAILHCV
+263 SSAEGPKQQAAILHCV

-301 MSKWDPGAALQ
+301 MSKWDAGLALQ
-312 LIQDEKIGAITGV
+312 LIQEEKIGAITGV

-365 DGFKDAEPSIG
+365 DGFDDAEPSIG

-438 VGYWGN
+438 VGYWMN
-444 QEATDEVFNEDGWFK
+444 QEATDEVFNDDGWFK

-486 NISCIDVET
+486 NISCIEVET
-495 AIYTHPS
+495 AIYAHPS

-526 KPSMKLSEQEL
+526 KPSMGLLEQEL

-549 IPSLMQISYEELPRV
+549 IPSLMQIAYEELPRV

-575 DIFVSIEQNQSQ
+575 DIFVSIEQNQS

>member
-1 LFHNGLGFFEY
+1 
-12 IEIKNMSDKYNEVL
+12 MSDKYNEVF
-26 ANLTADDQIY
+26 ANLTAEDQIF

-41 THSSGIT
+41 TNSAGIT

-57 TLANF
+57 TLAGF

-72 DFIVFNE
+72 EFIVFND

-93 TANALKNAGVNKG
+93 TANALKQVGVQKG

-122 FMAITSMGAVCVLLN
+122 FMAVTSLGAVCVLLN
-137 SWWVPDEVTYGLEN
+137 SWWVPDEVIYGLEN
-151 SGAIVLIADEK
+151 SQSKVLLADEK
-162 RLQGL
+162 RLRGL
-167 EKFTDLKKIIVRPI
+167 DKLTELKKIVVRPDT
-181 NHANDFEDFN
+181 NPNGYEEFN
-191 DFISSQPT
+191 NFIEEQPDSFQDSS
-199 NFNEPTLDTHD
+199 LDTHD

-219 STGFPKG
+219 STGYPKG
-226 VLSTHRN
+226 VLSSHRN
-233 ILSTL
+233 ILATL

-248 REVEDVDDSQAHESI
+248 REVEDSKANLDQDDSS
-263 SDTPKQQAAILHCV
+263 PKNQSAILHCV

-334 HPDKDK
+334 HPDRDK
-340 YDLSSFKELSGGGA
+340 FDLSSFKELSGGGA

-365 DGFKDAEPSIG
+365 DGFKDSQPSIG

-390 GKDYLLHPGSCG
+390 GKDYLSHPGSCG
-402 RAIPPVTD
+402 KAVPPVTD
-410 VAIID
+410 VAVID
-415 ENWNFIEES
+415 ENWNFLDEE

-438 VGYWGN
+438 VGYWMN
-444 QEATDEVFNEDGWFK
+444 QEATDEVFNDDGWFK

-486 NISCIDVET
+486 NISCIEVET
-495 AIYTHPS
+495 AIYAHPS

-526 KPSMKLSEQEL
+526 KPSMELSEQEL
-537 KDFLHNKLAAFK
+537 KDFLHDKLAAFK
-549 IPSLMQISYEELPRV
+549 IPSFMQISHEELPRV

-575 DIFVSIEQNQSQ
+575 DIFVFNGKN

>member
-1 LFHNGLGFFEY
+1 
-12 IEIKNMSDKYNEVL
+12 
-26 ANLTADDQIY
+26 
-36 AFEEV
+36 
-41 THSSGIT
+41 
-48 YREFKNTPK
+48 
-57 TLANF
+57 
-62 FEFGLLFPEW
+62 
-72 DFIVFNE
+72 
-79 ERYSYQDIHKKAAQ
+79 
-93 TANALKNAGVNKG
+93 
-106 DRVAICMANN
+106 
-116 PEYIIS
+116 
-122 FMAITSMGAVCVLLN
+122 
-137 SWWVPDEVTYGLEN
+137 
-151 SGAIVLIADEK
+151 
-162 RLQGL
+162 L
-167 EKFTDLKKIIVRPI
+167 EKFTELKKIVVRP
-181 NHANDFEDFN
+181 ANDSNDYEDFN
-191 DFISSQPT
+191 NFIGSQSES
-199 NFNEPTLDTHD
+199 FIEPSFDTHD

-248 REVEDVDDSQAHESI
+248 REVEDTDNNSESQSADEV
-263 SDTPKQQAAILHCV
+263 PKQQAAILHCV

-334 HPDKDK
+334 HPDRDK

-365 DGFKDAEPSIG
+365 DGFNDAEPSIG

-415 ENWNFIEES
+415 ENWSFIEEP

-444 QEATDEVFNEDGWFK
+444 QEATDEVFNDDGWFK

-486 NISCIDVET
+486 NISCIEVET
-495 AIYTHPS
+495 AIYAHPS

-526 KPSMKLSEQEL
+526 KPSMKLSEEEL
-537 KDFLHNKLAAFK
+537 RDFLQDKLAAFK

>member
-1 LFHNGLGFFEY
+1 
-12 IEIKNMSDKYNEVL
+12 MPDKYNEVL
-26 ANLTADDQIY
+26 ANLTAEDQIY
-36 AFEEV
+36 AFEEA

-72 DFIVFNE
+72 EFIVFNN
-79 ERYSYQDIHKKAAQ
+79 ERYSYQEIHKKVAQ
-93 TANALKNAGVNKG
+93 TANALKSAGVKKG

-122 FMAITSMGAVCVLLN
+122 FMAVTSMGAVCVLLN
-137 SWWVPDEVTYGLEN
+137 SWWVPDEVSYGLEN
-151 SGAIVLIADEK
+151 SGATVLIADEK
-162 RLQGL
+162 RLLGL
-167 EKFTDLKKIIVRPI
+167 EKFTELRKIIVRPV
-181 NHANDFEDFN
+181 NDSNDYEDFN
-191 DFISSQPT
+191 EFIGSQSES
-199 NFNEPTLDTHD
+199 FVEPTLDTHD

-248 REVEDVDDSQAHESI
+248 REVEDVDDNLESQSVDGA
-263 SDTPKQQAAILHCV
+263 PKQQAAILHCV

-376 YGLTETNAAGTLNL
+376 YGLTETNALGTINL
-390 GKDYLLHPGSCG
+390 GKSYLLHPGSCG
-402 RAIPPVTD
+402 RAVPPLTD

-415 ENWNFIEES
+415 ENWNFLEEP
-424 KAVGEIVIKSPANM
+424 KTVGEIVIKSPANM
-438 VGYWGN
+438 VGYWMN
-444 QEATDEVFNEDGWFK
+444 QQATDEVFNDDGWFK

-486 NISCIDVET
+486 NISCIEVET
-495 AIYTHPS
+495 AIYNHPS

-526 KPSMKLSEQEL
+526 KPSMQLTQDDLNSFL
-537 KDFLHNKLAAFK
+537 KDKLAAFK
-549 IPSLMQISYEELPRV
+549 IPSFVQIGYEELPRV

-575 DIFVSIEQNQSQ
+575 DNFVSIEQNQS

>member
-1 LFHNGLGFFEY
+1 MN
-12 IEIKNMSDKYNEVL
+12 DKYNEVL
-26 ANLTADDQIY
+26 ANLTAPDQTF

-41 THSSGIT
+41 EHSSGVT
-48 YREFKNTPK
+48 YREFVNTPK

-72 DFIVFNE
+72 EFIVFND
-79 ERYSYQDIHKKAAQ
+79 ERYSYQDIQKKAAQ
-93 TANALKNAGVNKG
+93 TANALKNYGVKKG

-151 SGAIVLIADEK
+151 SGAIVLIGDEK
-162 RLQGL
+162 RLRGL
-167 EKFTDLKKIIVRPI
+167 DKFTDLKKIVVRPTNDLNEFIDFDSFI
-181 NHANDFEDFN
+181 NSESD
-191 DFISSQPT
+191 T
-199 NFNEPTLDTHD
+199 FNEPSLNTHD

-233 ILSTL
+233 ILATL

-248 REVEDVDDSQAHESI
+248 REVEDSDNNSESE
-263 SDTPKQQAAILHCV
+263 SSAEGPKQQAAILHCV

-301 MSKWDPGAALQ
+301 MSKWDAGLALQ

-415 ENWNFIEES
+415 ENWNFITEP

-438 VGYWGN
+438 VGYWMN
-444 QEATDEVFNEDGWFK
+444 QEATNEVFNDDGWFK

-486 NISCIDVET
+486 NISCIEVET
-495 AIYTHPS
+495 AIYAHPS

-526 KPSMKLSEQEL
+526 KPSMELSEQEL
-537 KDFLHNKLAAFK
+537 KDFLQDKLAAFK
-549 IPSLMQISYEELPRV
+549 IPSLMQIAFEELPRV

-575 DIFVSIEQNQSQ
+575 DIFVSNGKN

>member
-1 LFHNGLGFFEY
+1 
-12 IEIKNMSDKYNEVL
+12 MSDKYNEVFV
-26 ANLTADDQIY
+26 NLTAEDQIFAY
-36 AFEEV
+36 EEV
-41 THSSGIT
+41 RHSSGVT

-57 TLANF
+57 TLASF
-62 FEFGLLFPEW
+62 FEFGLSFPEW
-72 DFIVFNE
+72 EFIVFND
-79 ERYSYQDIHKKAAQ
+79 ERFTYQEIHKKAAQ
-93 TANALKNAGVNKG
+93 TANALKNLGVKKG
-106 DRVAICMANN
+106 DRIAICMANN

-122 FMAITSMGAVCVLLN
+122 FMAVTSMGAVCVLLN
-137 SWWVPDEVTYGLEN
+137 SWWVPNEITYGLEN
-151 SGAIVLIADEK
+151 SEATVLIADEK
-162 RLQGL
+162 RFLGL
-167 EKFTDLKKIIVRPI
+167 EKFTELKKIIVRPS
-181 NHANDFEDFN
+181 NNSHDYQNFN
-191 DFISSQPT
+191 DFIGSQSDS
-199 NFNEPTLDTHD
+199 FEELSLDTHD

-248 REVEDVDDSQAHESI
+248 REVEDSDNNLEPESTDDSSHK
-263 SDTPKQQAAILHCV
+263 KQPAILHCV

-312 LIQDEKIGAITGV
+312 LIQDEKISAITGV

-365 DGFKDAEPSIG
+365 DGFDDAEPSIG

-390 GKDYLLHPGSCG
+390 GKDYLSHPGSCG

-415 ENWNFIEES
+415 ENWHFIKDP

-438 VGYWGN
+438 VGYWRN
-444 QEATDEVFNEDGWFK
+444 KEATKEVYNDDGWFK

-486 NISCIDVET
+486 NISCIEVET
-495 AIYTHPS
+495 AIYAHPS
-502 VQEAAVFGIPEER
+502 VQEAAVFGIPDER

-526 KPSMKLSEQEL
+526 KSSMELTENEL
-537 KDFLHNKLAAFK
+537 KDFLQNKLAPFK
-549 IPSLMQISYEELPRV
+549 IPSLIQISFDELPRV

-575 DIFVSIEQNQSQ
+575 DIFISIEKNLT